1 LNKVLCVKKYIV
13 LFVGLVM
20 TLNVT
25 GQSKMT
31 VAGYIQKYQHIAVEE
46 MKLYKIP
53 ASITMAQGIL
63 ESANG
68 NSELARNANNHF
80 GIKCKVEW
88 TGEKYY
94 YDDDAENECFRKY
107 KSDRDSYRDH
117 SLFLT
122 TRKYYT
128 GLFSLDIMDYKAW
141 AYGLKKAGYATEPKY
156 AEMLIKIIEENL
168 LFKLDSGQLIGTQ
181 EALAANNLPS
191 AQQPLTPQTEVKRT
205 PDSLNKVAKIR
216 GINNGPDD
224 FPDIQLSDKKRE
236 VLVNNGVKYIIAEKQ
251 DTYQSVADYFGL
263 AEFDILRYN
272 DIKNKKPLMPGAKVY
287 IESKKKSAAID
298 FHVAGPGE
306 TMQDISQ
313 LYAVQMKELYKKNR
327 MKQGTQPRQGQK
339 LWLTKPMP
347 VY

>member
-1 LNKVLCVKKYIV
+1 MKKYVV
-13 LFVGLVM
+13 LFVGLVLA
-20 TLNVT
+20 LNVS

-53 ASITMAQGIL
+53 ASITLAQGIL

-80 GIKCKVEW
+80 GIKCKAEW
-88 TGEKYY
+88 TGDKYY
-94 YDDDAENECFRKY
+94 YDDDADNECFRKY
-107 KSDRDSYRDH
+107 KTDRDSYRDH

-122 TRKYYT
+122 KRKYYT

-168 LFKLDSGQLIGTQ
+168 LFKLDSGQLFGVP
-181 EALAANNLPS
+181 EAVVENNLIVS
-191 AQQPLTPQTEVKRT
+191 NQPVVSQFEAKRI
-205 PDSLNKVAKIR
+205 PDSLKKVEKIKE
-216 GINNGPDD
+216 INNGPGD
-224 FPDIQLSDKKRE
+224 FPDIQLSGKKRE
-236 VLVNNGVKYIIAEKQ
+236 VFVNNGVKYIVAEKQ
-251 DTYQSVADYFGL
+251 DSYQSVADYFGL

-272 DIKNKKPLMPGAKVY
+272 DIKNKKPLVPGEKVY

-298 FHVAGPGE
+298 FHVARSGE

-313 LYAVQMKELYKKNR
+313 LYAVQMKELYRKNR
-327 MKQGTQPRQGQK
+327 MKQGTEPKTGQK
-339 LWLTKPMP
+339 VWLNKVLPI
-347 VY
+347 Y